1 MAIAIVHNYP
11 GGTKD
16 QYEAT
21 VEAVHPPGGLPD
33 GQSHHFSGPSENGW
47 LVVAVWDSQDSLDTF
62 MGEKLMPA
70 LGDLGDA
77 GFPTPPEQTIFEVH
91 NAQTG

>member
-21 VEAVHPPGGLPD
+21 VEAVHPPGGLPA

-47 LVVAVWDSQDSLDTF
+47 LVVAVWDSQDSLDAF